1 MNENAELFENEPVTD
16 TPLVKSAMI
25 DGTHEALS
33 TLTKYAVI
41 GGVVF
46 GLGYLFLP
54 KKTTK
59 RIKDRYL

>member
-1 MNENAELFENEPVTD
+1 MNENPELFENEPVSD
-16 TPLVKSAMI
+16 RPLVKSAMV
-25 DGTHEALS
+25 DGTHEAIA

-54 KKTTK
+54 KKTTRSLK
-59 RIKDRYL
+59 EKYL